1 MLICLPQVDKFVSW
15 HPDPDAFAIDA
26 FSVSWAEELIY
37 AFPCFSLIERVV
49 QKLRQDQGELIL
61 VAPVWLTQ
69 GWFTAVMELLIDK
82 PRIFKVHPDTLSL
95 QHSHKIHPLV
105 NHLHLMACRLSGKRI
120 KAETF
125 RKTLL
130 KSSWRNSTK
139 KQYSSYINRWIS
151 YCNKRE
157 INPIFT
163 PLSNVIEFLTD
174 MFHSGYI

>member
-1 MLICLPQVDKFVSW
+1 MFASRLNKQVDKFVSW

-37 AFPCFSLIERVV
+37 AFPCFSLIERAV

-82 PRIFKVHPDTLSL
+82 PRIFKVRPDTLSL

-130 KSSWRNSTK
+130 KSSCHHGEILQRNNIPRTLMDWFHTVIKGKSI
-139 KQYSSYINRWIS
+139 Q
-151 YCNKRE
+151 
-157 INPIFT
+157 FL
-163 PLSNVIEFLTD
+163 PL
-174 MFHSGYI
+174 